1 MVACGSRLRLQRRKQ
16 KWPALP
22 WVFDLSI
29 AMNRLLAFVNGD
41 PGDPGDLARRR
52 DAIDE
57 ACRMQRWSLARALLR
72 DGLQLHGDDAKLL
85 ALSGL
90 VYLRTRDYAAAEQE
104 LRAAIARCPDDA
116 EVRYRLALS
125 IFFQGRHAQALEHLS
140 TAVIAALPAALL
152 VRARCLHRL
161 DCSDQAIE
169 DCRAYLSIAG
179 AQPSDVELTADANG
193 QLALLLFEQEDFR
206 AAAEHVRTAL
216 KHNPTQLEALLT
228 LASLQAEALEDHAA
242 RHTLDTLLQAHPE
255 CGQAWLTLS
264 MVEISHQDLGSAK
277 DAIVAAVKYLPE
289 HIGTWHVL
297 GWIELLCGDLGA
309 ARAAFEQALTI
320 DCNFGESHGGLAVV
334 AAWQGREQDAVTAR
348 RRALQLDPHSIS
360 ARYAE
365 MVLLQRAGKYREA
378 QAVLAS
384 LMDRRVTG
392 TELIYRDLV
401 SARLR
406 RLGFGED
413 DVSVV
418 SYH

>member
-1 MVACGSRLRLQRRKQ
+1 
-16 KWPALP
+16 
-22 WVFDLSI
+22 
-29 AMNRLLAFVNGD
+29 
-41 PGDPGDLARRR
+41 
-52 DAIDE
+52 
-57 ACRMQRWSLARALLR
+57 
-72 DGLQLHGDDAKLL
+72 
-85 ALSGL
+85 
-90 VYLRTRDYAAAEQE
+90 
-104 LRAAIARCPDDA
+104 
-116 EVRYRLALS
+116 
-125 IFFQGRHAQALEHLS
+125 
-140 TAVIAALPAALL
+140 
-152 VRARCLHRL
+152 
-161 DCSDQAIE
+161 
-169 DCRAYLSIAG
+169 
-179 AQPSDVELTADANG
+179 
-193 QLALLLFEQEDFR
+193 
-206 AAAEHVRTAL
+206 
-216 KHNPTQLEALLT
+216 
-228 LASLQAEALEDHAA
+228 
-242 RHTLDTLLQAHPE
+242 
-255 CGQAWLTLS
+255 